1 MRDFGGHLL
10 HLQRLGE
17 SDMYIVAQ
25 QVTFV
30 ATPAGVNHR
39 TATLKE
45 ECG

>member
-10 HLQRLGE
+10 HLQRWGK
-17 SDMYIVAQ
+17 SDIVAQ

-30 ATPAGVNHR
+30 ATPAGVNYR